1 MRAAFRELIRVA
13 PRLVALWLA
22 IVVPGIFVIALVTG
36 SSRVEALT
44 LAVGAIPAGVPLVG
58 FMWLDPL
65 ARSVAFSWA
74 RFMVAL
80 LWAAVTAIPA
90 IPIGILLVELVRGM
104 GP

>member
-1 MRAAFRELIRVA
+1 MRVAFRELIGVA

-36 SSRVEALT
+36 SSRVEALG

-65 ARSVAFSWA
+65 TRSVAFSRA
-74 RFMVAL
+74 RFTVAL

-90 IPIGILLVELVRGM
+90 IPIGIVLVELVRGI
-104 GP
+104 GT